1 MGTCYDDIACLLLT
15 HESSRW
21 DQQYSHA
28 VRLRDHRL
36 RKLKLGVVSEFS
48 HLVRSFSCSAVLSTD
63 PPGSSYSGAAAAATP
78 YPPLTCGEES
88 DPTPAAARAARIPE
102 TSIAVSIPNASI

>member
-1 MGTCYDDIACLLLT
+1 MNSGHTGIFASKSCVVKERHPNWVLTCVLTSAYAAMGTCYDDIACLLLT

-63 PPGSSYSGAAAAATP
+63 P
-78 YPPLTCGEES
+78 
-88 DPTPAAARAARIPE
+88 R
-102 TSIAVSIPNASI
+102 